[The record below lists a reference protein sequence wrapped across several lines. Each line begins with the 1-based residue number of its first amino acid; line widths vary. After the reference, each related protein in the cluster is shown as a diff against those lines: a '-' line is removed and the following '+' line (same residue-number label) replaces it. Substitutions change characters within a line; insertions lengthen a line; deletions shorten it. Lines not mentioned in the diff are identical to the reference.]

1 MTRQRAIVIGSG
13 IGGIACAIRLQ
24 SLGFD
29 TQIVEQLGDVGGRA
43 YVRRVDGF
51 VFDMGPTVLTVPH
64 FIEELFSL
72 ERDAAMLDQPD
83 FPPSVLA
90 EGSRIVSGASGG
102 PNTQRYVDIVPILP
116 FYRIYFDD
124 GSFFDYDA
132 DPVNVRAQIARLAP
146 EDLDG
151 YERFHEAARAIFER
165 GFLELGYT
173 YFGSLGSMVGV
184 LPDLLKLGAIQPL
197 FSLISKFF
205 KSDKMRQVFSFEPL
219 LIGGNPLKV
228 PAIYAMIHFV
238 EKTWGVHFAVGGTG
252 ALVAAMVRKFEEL
265 GGSVRL
271 NAKVDRIEVE
281 KRGRKRVATGV
292 TLANGETLAA
302 DLVVSNADYATTYLK
317 LVDKAHRRI
326 NRDALVKFRK
336 QSMSLMVI
344 YFGYRM
350 QDGDPDLR
358 HHNIILGPRYEE
370 LLTDIFER
378 KILADDFSQY
388 LHIPTITDPS
398 LSPAGH
404 HAAYTLIPVPNND
417 SDIDWDAVG
426 EGFAETVL
434 TFLDERGYIPGLRER
449 IVHRSFVT
457 PDYFEEVL
465 GSHLGNGFGVEPRM
479 TQTAFFRPHNRSE
492 DVANL
497 YLVGQGTQ
505 PGGGTPSVMM
515 SAKMTARE
523 IARDFAIDP
532 RIVGGVPA
540 EVGDDRPLA
549 MGLAE
554 VWTVRPGMRATRL
567 LASARQAD
575 TWTAKALAA
584 GQRATTPAAAQ
595 PRMASTKASSRMR
608 RIGLQCRHRRS

>member
-398 LSPAGH
+398 LAPAGH

-449 IVHRSFVT
+449 SVHRSFVT

-532 RIVGGVPA
+532 RIVGGVPSQ
-540 EVGDDRPLA
+540 VGDDRALA
-549 MGLAE
+549 MGLAG
-554 VWTVRPGMRATRL
+554 V
-567 LASARQAD
+567 
-575 TWTAKALAA
+575 
-584 GQRATTPAAAQ
+584 
-595 PRMASTKASSRMR
+595 
-608 RIGLQCRHRRS
+608 

>member
-1 MTRQRAIVIGSG
+1 MHRQRAIVIGSG

-29 TQIVEQLGDVGGRA
+29 TQIVEQLADVGGRA

-72 ERDAAMLDQPD
+72 ERDAAMLDEPD

-90 EGSRIVSGASGG
+90 DGARVVSGASGG
-102 PNTQRYVDIVPILP
+102 PNTRRYVDIVPILP

-124 GSFFDYDA
+124 GTFFDYDA

-197 FSLISKFF
+197 FSLISKYF

-252 ALVAAMVRKFEEL
+252 ARVKAMVRKFEEL

-398 LSPAGH
+398 LAPAGH

-426 EGFAETVL
+426 EGFADTVL

-457 PDYFEEVL
+457 PDYFEGVL

-515 SAKMTARE
+515 SAKMTVRE
-523 IARDFAIDP
+523 IARDFVIDP
-532 RIVGGVPA
+532 RIVGGI
-540 EVGDDRPLA
+540 PLA
-549 MGLAE
+549 PVKDRSPA
-554 VWTVRPGMRATRL
+554 VRL
-567 LASARQAD
+567 ED
-575 TWTAKALAA
+575 V
-584 GQRATTPAAAQ
+584 
-595 PRMASTKASSRMR
+595 
-608 RIGLQCRHRRS
+608 